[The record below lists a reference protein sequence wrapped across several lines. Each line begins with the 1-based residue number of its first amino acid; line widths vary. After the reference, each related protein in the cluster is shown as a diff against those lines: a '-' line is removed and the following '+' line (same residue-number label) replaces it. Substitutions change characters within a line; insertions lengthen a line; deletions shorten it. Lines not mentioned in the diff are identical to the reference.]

1 MEAYIWGLEYT
12 CATDYFLAHEP
23 EYASDI
29 MEAVQTMISS
39 YCDGQKS
46 LQVVMQNCHDDI
58 EYYLMF

>member
-1 MEAYIWGLEYT
+1 
-12 CATDYFLAHEP
+12 
-23 EYASDI
+23 

-46 LQVVMQNCHDDI
+46 LQVVLQNCHDDI